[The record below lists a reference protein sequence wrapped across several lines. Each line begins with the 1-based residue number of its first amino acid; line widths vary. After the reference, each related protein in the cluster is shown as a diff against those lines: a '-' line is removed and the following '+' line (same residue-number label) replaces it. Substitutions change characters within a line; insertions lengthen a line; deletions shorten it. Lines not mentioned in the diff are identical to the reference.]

1 MPMSMLIMLR
11 GCFGDSWLGGLVV
24 SGLKWPLGRCERSW
38 VVRRVLVPLELMP
51 VATARALSWESLH
64 LWSHESEDAIH
75 GVE

>member
-1 MPMSMLIMLR
+1 ML
-11 GCFGDSWLGGLVV
+11 

-51 VATARALSWESLH
+51 VAMARALSWESLH
-64 LWSHESEDAIH
+64 AWSHESEDAIH